1 MQPNTPHAPSEAP
14 SKPVDV
20 RGVFSTQEI
29 RRVGTGT
36 TTRKTVQKTF
46 WFVEQ
51 KGDEIECQPLNPNYI
66 PSGPKRKISMD
77 ELIAKF
83 SPEPEFYMNS
93 VFPKMQEL
101 KKTVASA
108 DKQRESGNNFTAE
121 YEYSRAL
128 KVDEENVRANFGIG
142 LTYLERGDKAKAQD
156 IFERLV
162 KLEAAFQPEHKHLFN
177 DFGINL
183 RKSKMLP
190 QALEYYKRAQELS
203 PNDENLY
210 MNIAR
215 VQLETHE
222 IDDCITNLL
231 KALSLDPHH
240 APSLKFVAW
249 LIKKNMVPEK
259 RKAEVAAA
267 IAASKNAPAK
277 PADPQPQQAAAQS
290 VQADQLPPA
299 APAAA
304 PAATPPAAQATAPA
318 PAAAATPAPQGTPP
332 RPAAPSAPAAAPA
345 APSKAAPAPH
355 PAAAHPTA
363 QRPAAQHKAG
373 PPVLPVKNLGSV
385 AAKPAAPAGAAKPL
399 PQGAH
404 PRPAAPAAPAAAPA
418 ATSKAPAP
426 HPAAAQATAPAA
438 AAKPAPAPVP
448 PAPAAPAPAE
458 NAPKE
463 DAFKAL
469 DGLF

>member
-1 MQPNTPHAPSEAP
+1 MQLNTPHAPSAAP
-14 SKPVDV
+14 SKPVEV

-51 KGDEIECQPLNPNYI
+51 KGQDIECQPLNPNYI

-93 VFPKMQEL
+93 VYPKMQEL
-101 KKTVASA
+101 KKTISSA
-108 DKQRESGNNFTAE
+108 DRQRENGNNFTAE

-162 KLEAAFQPEHKHLFN
+162 KLDGAFQAEHKHLFN

-183 RKSKMLP
+183 RKNKMLT

-215 VQLETHE
+215 VQLENHN
-222 IDDCITNLL
+222 IDDCIANLL

-259 RKAEVAAA
+259 RKADLAAA
-267 IAASKNAPAK
+267 IAASKKAPEKKPEAPAAQPSAAA
-277 PADPQPQQAAAQS
+277 PAAQRPATPPPAAQRPATPPPAAAPAAQQRPAPAPQAAAAPAAMPTPPQAQKAGTPIVPVKNLGAAPAAARAAVPPLPPPPTQQAARLTPATTPAP
-290 VQADQLPPA
+290 VPRPAPAPAAPVPPPPA
-299 APAAA
+299 PAPAPAAA
-304 PAATPPAAQATAPA
+304 PAAE
-318 PAAAATPAPQGTPP
+318 G
-332 RPAAPSAPAAAPA
+332 
-345 APSKAAPAPH
+345 
-355 PAAAHPTA
+355 
-363 QRPAAQHKAG
+363 
-373 PPVLPVKNLGSV
+373 
-385 AAKPAAPAGAAKPL
+385 
-399 PQGAH
+399 
-404 PRPAAPAAPAAAPA
+404 
-418 ATSKAPAP
+418 
-426 HPAAAQATAPAA
+426 
-438 AAKPAPAPVP
+438 
-448 PAPAAPAPAE
+448 E
-458 NAPKE
+458 EPKE
-463 DAFKAL
+463 DVFKGF

>member
-1 MQPNTPHAPSEAP
+1 MQLNTPHAPSAAP
-14 SKPVDV
+14 SKPVEV

-51 KGDEIECQPLNPNYI
+51 KGQDIECQPLNPNYI

-93 VFPKMQEL
+93 VYPKMQEL
-101 KKTVASA
+101 KKTISSA
-108 DKQRESGNNFTAE
+108 DRQRENGNNFTAE

-162 KLEAAFQPEHKHLFN
+162 KLDGAFQAEHKHLFN

-183 RKSKMLP
+183 RKNKMLT

-215 VQLETHE
+215 VQLENHN
-222 IDDCITNLL
+222 IDDCIANLL

-259 RKAEVAAA
+259 RKADLAAA
-267 IAASKNAPAK
+267 IAASKKAPEKKPEAPAAQPSAAA
-277 PADPQPQQAAAQS
+277 PAAQRPATPPPAAQRPATPPPAAAPAAQQRPAPAPQAAAAPAAMPTPPQAQKAGTPIVPVKNLGAAPAAARAAVPPLPPPPTQQAARLTPAPTPAP
-290 VQADQLPPA
+290 VPRPAPAPAAPVPPPPA
-299 APAAA
+299 PAPAPAAA
-304 PAATPPAAQATAPA
+304 PAAE
-318 PAAAATPAPQGTPP
+318 G
-332 RPAAPSAPAAAPA
+332 
-345 APSKAAPAPH
+345 
-355 PAAAHPTA
+355 
-363 QRPAAQHKAG
+363 
-373 PPVLPVKNLGSV
+373 
-385 AAKPAAPAGAAKPL
+385 
-399 PQGAH
+399 
-404 PRPAAPAAPAAAPA
+404 
-418 ATSKAPAP
+418 
-426 HPAAAQATAPAA
+426 
-438 AAKPAPAPVP
+438 
-448 PAPAAPAPAE
+448 E
-458 NAPKE
+458 EPKE
-463 DAFKAL
+463 DVFKGF

>member
-1 MQPNTPHAPSEAP
+1 MQLNTPHAPSAAP
-14 SKPVDV
+14 SKPVEV

-51 KGDEIECQPLNPNYI
+51 KGQDIECQPLNPNYI

-93 VFPKMQEL
+93 VYPKMQEL
-101 KKTVASA
+101 KKTISSA
-108 DKQRESGNNFTAE
+108 DRQRENGNNFTAE

-162 KLEAAFQPEHKHLFN
+162 KLDGAFQAEHKHLFN

-183 RKSKMLP
+183 RKNKMLT

-215 VQLETHE
+215 VQLENHN
-222 IDDCITNLL
+222 IDNCIANLL

-259 RKAEVAAA
+259 RKADLAAA
-267 IAASKNAPAK
+267 IAASKKAPEKKPEAPAAQPSAAA
-277 PADPQPQQAAAQS
+277 PAAQRPATPPPAAQRPATPPPAAAPAAQQRPAPAPQAAAAPAAMPTPPQAQKAGTPIVPVKNLGAAPAAARAAVPPLPPPPTQQAARLTPAPTPAP
-290 VQADQLPPA
+290 VPRPAPAPAAPMPPPPA
-299 APAAA
+299 PAPAPAAA
-304 PAATPPAAQATAPA
+304 PAAE
-318 PAAAATPAPQGTPP
+318 G
-332 RPAAPSAPAAAPA
+332 
-345 APSKAAPAPH
+345 
-355 PAAAHPTA
+355 
-363 QRPAAQHKAG
+363 
-373 PPVLPVKNLGSV
+373 
-385 AAKPAAPAGAAKPL
+385 
-399 PQGAH
+399 
-404 PRPAAPAAPAAAPA
+404 
-418 ATSKAPAP
+418 
-426 HPAAAQATAPAA
+426 
-438 AAKPAPAPVP
+438 
-448 PAPAAPAPAE
+448 E
-458 NAPKE
+458 EPKE
-463 DAFKAL
+463 DVFKGF

>member
-1 MQPNTPHAPSEAP
+1 MQLNTPHAPSAAP
-14 SKPVDV
+14 SKPVEV

-51 KGDEIECQPLNPNYI
+51 KGQDIECQPLNPNYI

-93 VFPKMQEL
+93 VYPKMQEL
-101 KKTVASA
+101 KKTISSA
-108 DKQRESGNNFTAE
+108 DRQRENGNNFTAE

-162 KLEAAFQPEHKHLFN
+162 KLDGAFQAEHKHLFN

-183 RKSKMLP
+183 RKNKMLT

-215 VQLETHE
+215 VQLENHN
-222 IDDCITNLL
+222 IDDCIANLL

-259 RKAEVAAA
+259 RKADLAAA
-267 IAASKNAPAK
+267 IAASKKAPEKKPEAPAAQPSAAA
-277 PADPQPQQAAAQS
+277 PAAQRPATPPPAAQRPATPPPAAAPAAQQRPAPAPQAAAAPAAMPTPPQAQKAGTPIVPVKNLGAAPAAARAAVPPLPPPPTQQAARLAPAPTPAP
-290 VQADQLPPA
+290 VPRPAPAPAAPVPPPPA
-299 APAAA
+299 PAPAPAAA
-304 PAATPPAAQATAPA
+304 PAAE
-318 PAAAATPAPQGTPP
+318 G
-332 RPAAPSAPAAAPA
+332 
-345 APSKAAPAPH
+345 
-355 PAAAHPTA
+355 
-363 QRPAAQHKAG
+363 
-373 PPVLPVKNLGSV
+373 
-385 AAKPAAPAGAAKPL
+385 
-399 PQGAH
+399 
-404 PRPAAPAAPAAAPA
+404 
-418 ATSKAPAP
+418 
-426 HPAAAQATAPAA
+426 
-438 AAKPAPAPVP
+438 
-448 PAPAAPAPAE
+448 E
-458 NAPKE
+458 EPKE
-463 DAFKAL
+463 DVFKGF

>member
-1 MQPNTPHAPSEAP
+1 MQLNTPHAPSAAP
-14 SKPVDV
+14 SKPVEV

-51 KGDEIECQPLNPNYI
+51 KGQDIECQPLNPNYI

-93 VFPKMQEL
+93 VYPKMQEL
-101 KKTVASA
+101 KKTISSA
-108 DKQRESGNNFTAE
+108 DRQRENGNNFTAE

-162 KLEAAFQPEHKHLFN
+162 KLDGAFQAEHKHLFN

-183 RKSKMLP
+183 RKNKMLT

-215 VQLETHE
+215 VQLENHN
-222 IDDCITNLL
+222 IDDCIANLL

-259 RKAEVAAA
+259 RKADLAAA
-267 IAASKNAPAK
+267 IAASKKAPEKKPEAPAAQQTPPTAA
-277 PADPQPQQAAAQS
+277 PAPAAQPSAAAPAAQRPATPPPAAQRPAPAPQAAAAPAAMPTPPQAQKAGTPIVPVKNLGAAPAAARAAVPPLPPPPTQQAARLAPAPTPAP
-290 VQADQLPPA
+290 VPRPAPAPAAPVPPPPA
-299 APAAA
+299 PAPAPAAA
-304 PAATPPAAQATAPA
+304 PAAE
-318 PAAAATPAPQGTPP
+318 G
-332 RPAAPSAPAAAPA
+332 
-345 APSKAAPAPH
+345 
-355 PAAAHPTA
+355 
-363 QRPAAQHKAG
+363 
-373 PPVLPVKNLGSV
+373 
-385 AAKPAAPAGAAKPL
+385 
-399 PQGAH
+399 
-404 PRPAAPAAPAAAPA
+404 
-418 ATSKAPAP
+418 
-426 HPAAAQATAPAA
+426 
-438 AAKPAPAPVP
+438 
-448 PAPAAPAPAE
+448 E
-458 NAPKE
+458 EPKE
-463 DAFKAL
+463 DVFKGF

>member
-1 MQPNTPHAPSEAP
+1 MQLNTPHAPSAAP
-14 SKPVDV
+14 SKPVEV

-51 KGDEIECQPLNPNYI
+51 KGQDIECQPLNPNYI

-93 VFPKMQEL
+93 VYPKMQEL
-101 KKTVASA
+101 KKTISSA
-108 DKQRESGNNFTAE
+108 DRQRENGNNFTAE

-162 KLEAAFQPEHKHLFN
+162 KLDGAFQAEHKHLFN

-183 RKSKMLP
+183 RKNKMLT

-215 VQLETHE
+215 VQLENHN
-222 IDDCITNLL
+222 IDDCIANLL

-259 RKAEVAAA
+259 RKADLAAA
-267 IAASKNAPAK
+267 IAASKKAPEKKPEAPAAQQTP
-277 PADPQPQQAAAQS
+277 PAAAPAPAAQPSAAAPAAQRPATPPPAAQRPATPPPAAAPAAQQRPAPAPQAAAAPAAMPTPPQAQKAGTPIVPVKNLGAAPAAARAAVPPLPPPPTQQAARLTPAPTPAP
-290 VQADQLPPA
+290 VPRPAPAPAAPVPPPPA
-299 APAAA
+299 PAPAPAAA
-304 PAATPPAAQATAPA
+304 PAAE
-318 PAAAATPAPQGTPP
+318 G
-332 RPAAPSAPAAAPA
+332 
-345 APSKAAPAPH
+345 
-355 PAAAHPTA
+355 
-363 QRPAAQHKAG
+363 
-373 PPVLPVKNLGSV
+373 
-385 AAKPAAPAGAAKPL
+385 
-399 PQGAH
+399 
-404 PRPAAPAAPAAAPA
+404 
-418 ATSKAPAP
+418 
-426 HPAAAQATAPAA
+426 
-438 AAKPAPAPVP
+438 
-448 PAPAAPAPAE
+448 E
-458 NAPKE
+458 EPKE
-463 DAFKAL
+463 DVFKGF

>member
-1 MQPNTPHAPSEAP
+1 MQLNTPHEPSAAP
-14 SKPVDV
+14 SKPVEV

-51 KGDEIECQPLNPNYI
+51 KGQDIECQPLNPNYI

-93 VFPKMQEL
+93 VYPKMQEL
-101 KKTVASA
+101 KKTISSA
-108 DKQRESGNNFTAE
+108 DRQRENGNNFTAE

-162 KLEAAFQPEHKHLFN
+162 KLDGAFQAEHKHLFN

-183 RKSKMLP
+183 RKNKMLT

-215 VQLETHE
+215 VQLESHN
-222 IDDCITNLL
+222 IDDCIANLL

-259 RKAEVAAA
+259 HKADLAAA
-267 IAASKNAPAK
+267 IAASKKAPEKTPEAPA
-277 PADPQPQQAAAQS
+277 AQQTPPAAA
-290 VQADQLPPA
+290 A

-304 PAATPPAAQATAPA
+304 PAAQHPATPPAAAAPAAQQRPAPAPQTTAAPVAAAQAQPHAAAARPPQAQKAGTPIVPVKNLGAA
-318 PAAAATPAPQGTPP
+318 PAAARAAVPPVPPPPAQQAARLAAAPTPAP
-332 RPAAPSAPAAAPA
+332 RPAPAAAPA
-345 APSKAAPAPH
+345 APVP
-355 PAAAHPTA
+355 
-363 QRPAAQHKAG
+363 
-373 PPVLPVKNLGSV
+373 
-385 AAKPAAPAGAAKPL
+385 
-399 PQGAH
+399 
-404 PRPAAPAAPAAAPA
+404 
-418 ATSKAPAP
+418 
-426 HPAAAQATAPAA
+426 
-438 AAKPAPAPVP
+438 PVP
-448 PAPAAPAPAE
+448 PAPAAAPAPAAPAAE
-458 NAPKE
+458 GEEPKE
-463 DAFKAL
+463 DVFKGF

>member
-1 MQPNTPHAPSEAP
+1 MQLNTPHAPSAAP
-14 SKPVDV
+14 SKTVEV

-51 KGDEIECQPLNPNYI
+51 KGQDIECQPLNPNYI

-93 VFPKMQEL
+93 VYPKMQEL
-101 KKTVASA
+101 KKTISSA
-108 DKQRESGNNFTAE
+108 DRQRENGNNFTAE

-162 KLEAAFQPEHKHLFN
+162 KLDGAFQAEHKHLFN

-183 RKSKMLP
+183 RKNKMLT

-215 VQLETHE
+215 VQLENHN
-222 IDDCITNLL
+222 IDDCIANLL

-259 RKAEVAAA
+259 RKADLAAA
-267 IAASKNAPAK
+267 IAASKKAPEKKPEAPAAQPSAAA
-277 PADPQPQQAAAQS
+277 PAAQRPATPPPAAQRPATPPPAAAPAAQQRPAPAPQSAAAPAAMPTPPQAQKAGTPIVPVKNLGAAPAAARAAVPPLPPPPTQQAARLTPAPTPAP
-290 VQADQLPPA
+290 VPRPAPAPAAPVPPPPA
-299 APAAA
+299 PAPAPAAA
-304 PAATPPAAQATAPA
+304 PAAE
-318 PAAAATPAPQGTPP
+318 G
-332 RPAAPSAPAAAPA
+332 
-345 APSKAAPAPH
+345 
-355 PAAAHPTA
+355 
-363 QRPAAQHKAG
+363 
-373 PPVLPVKNLGSV
+373 
-385 AAKPAAPAGAAKPL
+385 
-399 PQGAH
+399 
-404 PRPAAPAAPAAAPA
+404 
-418 ATSKAPAP
+418 
-426 HPAAAQATAPAA
+426 
-438 AAKPAPAPVP
+438 
-448 PAPAAPAPAE
+448 E
-458 NAPKE
+458 EPKE
-463 DAFKAL
+463 DVFKGF

>member
-1 MQPNTPHAPSEAP
+1 MQLNTPHAPSAAP
-14 SKPVDV
+14 SKPVEV

-51 KGDEIECQPLNPNYI
+51 KGQDIECQPLNPNYI

-93 VFPKMQEL
+93 VYPKMQEL
-101 KKTVASA
+101 KKTISSA
-108 DKQRESGNNFTAE
+108 DRQRENGNNFTAE

-162 KLEAAFQPEHKHLFN
+162 KLDGAFQAEHKHLFN

-183 RKSKMLP
+183 RKNKMLT

-215 VQLETHE
+215 VQLENHN
-222 IDDCITNLL
+222 IDDCIANLL

-259 RKAEVAAA
+259 RKADLAAA
-267 IAASKNAPAK
+267 IAASKKAPEKKPEAPAAQQTPPTAA
-277 PADPQPQQAAAQS
+277 PAPAAQPSAAAPAAQRPATPPPAAQRPATPPPAAAPAAQQRPAPAPQAAAAPAAMPTPPQAQKAGTPIVPVKNLGAAPAAARAAVPPLPPPPTQQAARLTPAPTPAP
-290 VQADQLPPA
+290 VPRPAPAPAAPVPPPPA
-299 APAAA
+299 PAPAPAAA
-304 PAATPPAAQATAPA
+304 PAAE
-318 PAAAATPAPQGTPP
+318 G
-332 RPAAPSAPAAAPA
+332 
-345 APSKAAPAPH
+345 
-355 PAAAHPTA
+355 
-363 QRPAAQHKAG
+363 
-373 PPVLPVKNLGSV
+373 
-385 AAKPAAPAGAAKPL
+385 
-399 PQGAH
+399 
-404 PRPAAPAAPAAAPA
+404 
-418 ATSKAPAP
+418 
-426 HPAAAQATAPAA
+426 
-438 AAKPAPAPVP
+438 
-448 PAPAAPAPAE
+448 E
-458 NAPKE
+458 EPKE
-463 DAFKAL
+463 DVFKGF